1 MRSQCFVLVQE
12 CFYVYSRKKKHTS
25 PSSPFPVSYLFLSLL
40 IRIKKIEIQEGKE
53 LLKHFESATSSISF
67 S

>member
-40 IRIKKIEIQEGKE
+40 IRIKKIEIQEE